1 MQNNFLSQ
9 EGGNMEAR
17 RIGIAALAVASFLT
31 APHHALSQP
40 SGARGFGRSTP
51 PAVGVGAE
59 DNEPAQGLRDEN
71 GGLISAKTGKKFSE
85 ANPEDITN
93 ENFPDLIESFDY
105 PNADIAD
112 VIKAIG
118 ELTGKNFIVD
128 PQVRGK
134 ITIIAPSQITVAEAY
149 RAFLSALAINGLT
162 VVPSGAFLKIK
173 TARNAQRD
181 SIETYSGEYF
191 PNSDQMITRIIKL
204 KYISADEVNK
214 QLRILPSKDGEMV
227 PYPPTNSI
235 IISDYGANIER
246 VMKIINQLD
255 VPGFEEQLEVIRIK
269 YAKAKDIEELLS
281 KIINDGEDSNKGVPR
296 FRRRSSKESDSGGS
310 TESFSLVVG
319 DERTN
324 SIIVVGNKQGITK
337 IRKLISKL
345 DFRLKPEDQGG
356 VYVYYVRHGEAEQ
369 IANTINGIAENSNK
383 AQEQTTTPKAKGGTE
398 PVQVGPSSA
407 AIFGGDVKVTFDK
420 NTNSLIVT
428 ASKQDYEV
436 VKNLLNK
443 IDIARDQVFVKV
455 IIMEMSASSN
465 MTYGVDFYNF
475 DQNSNGVGRIGF
487 RSSDNISSLLDPTG
501 DRGGVLGFGQ
511 GDTIQINPGGVA
523 GAQAVTVTSIA
534 GLVSFL
540 KTATNANVLSTP
552 QIMALDNEESVIEVG
567 AQVPVGRNQ
576 STTANGVTQNNIDF
590 RDATIKLELTPY
602 ISPDTDAVQMKIN
615 QQIAEVSET
624 NVRAAELAES
634 AASTTKRQ
642 IKTQIVVNSG
652 DTAVLGGLMQDK
664 VTEQESKIP
673 LLGDI
678 PILGWLFK
686 STRSETEKQNLIV
699 FITPKIIRSAY
710 DNSKMV
716 TQKINE
722 RIDFIQQ
729 NMKGRDPHG
738 QFVDQ
743 LPRRAKNDETEDQLE
758 IPESLNEEPAVDSF

>member
-1 MQNNFLSQ
+1 MK
-9 EGGNMEAR
+9 AY
-17 RIGIAALAVASFLT
+17 RIGLTALAVTSFLT
-31 APHHALSQP
+31 ASQQSLSQP
-40 SGARGFGRSTP
+40 AGARGFGRPSAT
-51 PAVGVGAE
+51 GSQSGGLGLE
-59 DNEPAQGLRDEN
+59 GSEEPQGLRDEN
-71 GGLISAKTGKKFSE
+71 GGLISSKTGKKFSE

-181 SIETYSGEYF
+181 SIETYSGDYF

-281 KIINDGEDSNKGVPR
+281 KIINKGEDTKKGVPR
-296 FRRRSSKESDSGGS
+296 FRRRSSKDGDSAAGG

-319 DERTN
+319 DDRTN
-324 SIIVVGNKQGITK
+324 SIIVVGNKAGISK
-337 IRKLISKL
+337 IKNLIGKL

-383 AQEQTTTPKAKGGTE
+383 AQEQTSTPKAKGGTE

-455 IIMEMSASSN
+455 IIMEMSAESN
-465 MTYGVDFYNF
+465 TSYGVDFYTF
-475 DQNSNGVGRIGF
+475 DENSNGVGRIGF
-487 RSSDNISSLLDPTG
+487 RSSGSIQDLIDPTA
-501 DRGGVLGFGQ
+501 DQGGVLGFGS
-511 GDTIQINPGGVA
+511 GDTLQINVGAPPG
-523 GAQAVTVTSIA
+523 QPVTVTSIA
-534 GLVSFL
+534 GLVKFL
-540 KTATNANVLSTP
+540 KTNTNANVLSTP
-552 QIMALDNEESVIEVG
+552 QIMALDNEESIIEVG

-590 RDATIKLELTPY
+590 RDATIKLTMTPY
-602 ISPDTDAVQMKIN
+602 ISPDTDAVQMKID
-615 QQIAEVSET
+615 QQVAEIAEV
-624 NVRAAELAES
+624 NVRAAELADS
-634 AASTTKRQ
+634 AAATTKRQ

-664 VTEQESKIP
+664 VSETERKIP

-686 STRSETEKQNLIV
+686 SRSSETQKQNLVV

-710 DNSKMV
+710 DNSELV
-716 TQKINE
+716 TKKINE

-729 NMKGRDPHG
+729 HMKGQDPHG
-738 QFVDQ
+738 QYVDQ
-743 LPRRAKNDETEDQLE
+743 FPRAAKNAGAEDQLE
-758 IPESLNEEPAVDSF
+758 DIPESLNEEPAVDSF